1 MDKIKSIFIKLN
13 LRPTKQRIAI
23 IKALIAEGD
32 THVTASSLGKIL
44 EKNKFK
50 VATATIYNNLNEL
63 SEKGFLK
70 KVLVEKDKMWFDTN
84 LSSHYHFYDE
94 EEDKLTD
101 VNKNH
106 IEFLAFPKLP
116 KGKSLKSLDIIINV
130 KKKVD

>member
-13 LRPTKQRIAI
+13 LRPTKQRTAI

-32 THVTASSLGKIL
+32 THVTAASLGKIL

-101 VNKNH
+101 VNKNQ

-116 KGKSLKSLDIIINV
+116 KGKALKSLDIIINV
-130 KKKVD
+130 KKKSD

>member
-1 MDKIKSIFIKLN
+1 MDNIKSIFIKLN
-13 LRPTKQRIAI
+13 LRPTKQRTAI